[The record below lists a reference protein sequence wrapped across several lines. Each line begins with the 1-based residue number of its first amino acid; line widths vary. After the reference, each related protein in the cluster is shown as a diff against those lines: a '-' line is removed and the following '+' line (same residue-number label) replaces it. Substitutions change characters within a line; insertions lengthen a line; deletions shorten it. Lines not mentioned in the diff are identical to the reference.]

1 MAETTGAG
9 EAVTTAATREPV
21 ESKLRAAPPAKAK
34 AKANRATWRPWLRA
48 VHRDIGYVAVGLTF
62 VYALSGIAVNHITD
76 WSDGDPSF
84 KTYSRTVDVGRLDG
98 DDVAIADELRRRL
111 GIAEMPR
118 EIYRASPDE
127 LEVLF
132 DKRSLHVDL
141 ANGKVVD
148 EGQEP
153 RFLLRAANWLH
164 LNRGKKAWTY
174 VADAY
179 AAGLMLLATS
189 GMFMIAGRKG
199 FLGRGAVL
207 VLLGILVPVVYVH
220 FAGP

>member
-1 MAETTGAG
+1 MAETDGGANG
-9 EAVTTAATREPV
+9 
-21 ESKLRAAPPAKAK
+21 APPKKKAL
-34 AKANRATWRPWLRA
+34 WRPWLRA
-48 VHRDIGYVAVGLTF
+48 IHRDVGYVAVGLTF
-62 VYALSGIAVNHITD
+62 VYALSGLAVNHITD

-84 KTYSRTVDVGRLDG
+84 KTFSRTVAVSPIEAS
-98 DDVAIADELRRRL
+98 DDAIAEAMRRRF
-111 GIAEMPR
+111 GIREAPR
-118 EIYRASPDE
+118 EIYRASPSQLDI
-127 LEVLF
+127 LF
-132 DKRSLHVDL
+132 DKRSLHVDT
-141 ANGKVVD
+141 AKWTVVD

-153 RFLLRAANWLH
+153 RFLLRVANWLH

-189 GMFMIAGRKG
+189 GIFMIAGRKG

-207 VLLGILVPVVYVH
+207 VLVGILIPVVYVH

>member
-9 EAVTTAATREPV
+9 DAVTTAATREPV

-34 AKANRATWRPWLRA
+34 TKRATWRPWLRA
-48 VHRDIGYVAVGLTF
+48 LHRDIGYVAVGLTF

-98 DDVAIADELRRRL
+98 DDAAIADELRRRL
-111 GIAEMPR
+111 GIDETPR